1 MMASKT
7 ETAVAKDLDNNSTGL
22 KVPKASS
29 RVRGVAIFGLV
40 TVATIFLGL
49 GGWSATAPID
59 QAVTAPATLLVK
71 GDRKEIQHLEGGIV
85 SRVLVSEGQYVEKD
99 QVLISLRRLQAD
111 SMASRIRNQMDQA
124 LARRDRLE
132 TELIGSKEIV
142 MSPQLLAR
150 IERNPSALDFIEAE
164 QLEFLAR
171 KDSIAGQVDI
181 LEQRIV
187 QFNEQV
193 TGLKI
198 LKESRLQQAK
208 LLEIELKDLRIL
220 YEMMNMDL

>member
-1 MMASKT
+1 MR
-7 ETAVAKDLDNNSTGL
+7 LYFL
-22 KVPKASS
+22 WW
-29 RVRGVAIFGLV
+29 LV
-40 TVATIFLGL
+40 C
-49 GGWSATAPID
+49 TAPID

-198 LKESRLQQAK
+198 LKDSRLQQAK

-220 YEMMNMDL
+220 YEKGFYPRTRVLAIERTRNNSWGVERTVGYSASAKRCRRNKVK

>member
-7 ETAVAKDLDNNSTGL
+7 ETAMAKDLDNNSTGL

-85 SRVLVSEGQYVEKD
+85 SRVLVSRTV
-99 QVLISLRRLQAD
+99 RRKRSGANK
-111 SMASRIRNQMDQA
+111 S
-124 LARRDRLE
+124 
-132 TELIGSKEIV
+132 
-142 MSPQLLAR
+142 
-150 IERNPSALDFIEAE
+150 
-164 QLEFLAR
+164 
-171 KDSIAGQVDI
+171 
-181 LEQRIV
+181 
-187 QFNEQV
+187 
-193 TGLKI
+193 
-198 LKESRLQQAK
+198 
-208 LLEIELKDLRIL
+208 
-220 YEMMNMDL
+220 

>member
-150 IERNPSALDFIEAE
+150 IESNPSALDFIEAE

-198 LKESRLQQAK
+198 LKE
-208 LLEIELKDLRIL
+208 
-220 YEMMNMDL
+220 

>member
-7 ETAVAKDLDNNSTGL
+7 ETAVAKDLDNNSKGL

-150 IERNPSALDFIEAE
+150 IERNP
-164 QLEFLAR
+164 
-171 KDSIAGQVDI
+171 KC
-181 LEQRIV
+181 
-187 QFNEQV
+187 
-193 TGLKI
+193 T
-198 LKESRLQQAK
+198 
-208 LLEIELKDLRIL
+208 
-220 YEMMNMDL
+220 